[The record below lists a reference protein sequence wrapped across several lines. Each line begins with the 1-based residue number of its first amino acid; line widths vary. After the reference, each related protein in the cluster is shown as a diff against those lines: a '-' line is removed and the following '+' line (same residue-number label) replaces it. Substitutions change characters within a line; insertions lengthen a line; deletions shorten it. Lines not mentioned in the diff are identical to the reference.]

1 MLCQGINGG
10 WTAMHRL
17 AMQYPR
23 RIAAAALLAAV
34 MLLAAGAARAK
45 SESIVIDAHSG
56 RVLYSFNADE
66 ARFPASLTKVM
77 TLYLV
82 FEALRDGAIKPNE
95 KLAVSRRAS
104 RQRPSRLGL
113 RRGRKISVSDAVM
126 ALITKSA
133 NDAAVVLA
141 EKLGG
146 SEAEFARLMTK
157 KAREMGMRHTV
168 FRNAS
173 GLHDPRQVTTARD
186 MARLAMALIR
196 DFPVQYRK
204 FATTTFRYRG
214 RRYKNH
220 NPLLG
225 VYDGADGMKTGY
237 IRQSGFNLMSSA
249 SRDGRRLIGIVLGAR
264 SPEMREWRMKALLD
278 YGFER
283 LGGEDRLRV
292 ARSLPLQL
300 GEANVAALASGM
312 NAGTAATP
320 RKPSRPATAISATKA
335 PPPARPQ
342 WGIQVGAY
350 NQAAPAKKAALRAAD
365 RYPALLG
372 NARLAIIPVERN
384 GERFYRARLLGL
396 TEDRARR
403 ACKQLK
409 QLRMPCLAVLSRG

>member
-1 MLCQGINGG
+1 
-10 WTAMHRL
+10 MHKL
-17 AMQYPR
+17 AMEFPR
-23 RIAAAALLAAV
+23 RIAAATILAAV
-34 MLLAAGAARAK
+34 LGLAAGAARAK
-45 SESIVIDAHSG
+45 SESIVIDAFSG
-56 RVLYSFNADE
+56 QVLYSFNADE

-95 KLAVSRRAS
+95 KLRVSRRAS

-113 RRGRKISVSDAVM
+113 RKGRTITVSQAVM

-157 KAREMGMRHTV
+157 KARELGMQNTV

-173 GLHDPRQVTTARD
+173 GLHDPHQVTTARD

-196 DFPVQYRK
+196 DFPVEYRK
-204 FATTTFRYRG
+204 FATKEFRYRG

-225 VYDGADGMKTGY
+225 VYEGADGMKTGY
-237 IRQSGFNLMSSA
+237 IRQSGYNLMSSA
-249 SRDGRRLIGIVLGAR
+249 GRGGHRLIGIVLGAR
-264 SPEMREWRMKALLD
+264 SPKMREWRMKALLD

-292 ARSLPLQL
+292 ARSLPLKL
-300 GEANVAALASGM
+300 DEPNGAALASNMDTGM
-312 NAGTAATP
+312 AAAP
-320 RKPSRPATAISATKA
+320 RKSSRPTTAISATHA
-335 PPPARPQ
+335 PPPASPQ

-350 NQAAPAKKAALRAAD
+350 DRAAPAEKAAKRVAD

-409 QLRMPCLAVLSRG
+409 QHRMPCLAVLSRG